1 MAKVFFSY
9 SHVDE
14 GLRDQL
20 ETHLALMKRQGV
32 IEAWHDRRLLAG
44 AEVDHGISRN
54 LEEADI
60 ILLLVSADFLASD
73 YCYSQEM
80 MRALERHG
88 SGSAR
93 VIPVILR
100 PCDWHGAPFGKLLAT
115 PRDGRAVTSWP
126 NRDEAFTE
134 VARHIRKAVEDVHGA
149 HEAPSGLGPASLV
162 RAANK
167 SESIESPPQA
177 AARSSNL
184 RLKKELSQLDRDR
197 FLTDSFEFIARFFEA
212 SVAELV
218 TRNPGVEGRYQRID
232 ASRFATVLYRNGK
245 AVAECSVGLDG
256 PGGRHGGGIEF
267 SFDAS
272 ARGGSF
278 NEVLNVKSD
287 SQSLHFE
294 ALGMQSFGVGE
305 TGHLSDQGA
314 AEHLWGLLIRPLQG

>member
-32 IEAWHDRRLLAG
+32 IEAWHDRRLVAG
-44 AEVDHGISRN
+44 SEIDPGISQN
-54 LEEADI
+54 IEEADI

-73 YCYSQEM
+73 YCYSREM
-80 MRALERHG
+80 MRALERHEARG
-88 SGSAR
+88 AR

-115 PRDGRAVTSWP
+115 PRDGKPVTSWP

-134 VARHIRKAVEDVHGA
+134 VARHIRKAVEDVH
-149 HEAPSGLGPASLV
+149 EARAPPSGLGPALPASV
-162 RAANK
+162 ANK
-167 SESIESPPQA
+167 RESVESAPKA
-177 AARSSNL
+177 AVRSSNL
-184 RLKKELSQLDRDR
+184 RLTKEFSQLDRDR
-197 FLTDSFEFIARFFEA
+197 FLTESFEFIARFFET

-218 TRNPGVEGRYQRID
+218 SRNPGVEGRYQRID
-232 ASRFATVLYRNGK
+232 ASRFSTVLYRNGK

-256 PGGRHGGGIEF
+256 PGGRNGGGIAF

-272 ARGGSF
+272 ARGGSY
-278 NEVLNVKSD
+278 NEMLHVESD
-287 SQSLHFE
+287 SQSLHFRP
-294 ALGMQSFGVGE
+294 LGMQSFGTGE
-305 TGHLSDQGA
+305 AGHLSDQGA
-314 AEHLWGLLIRPLQG
+314 AEHLWGLLLRPLQS